1 MIRDEVAESWK
12 EITAL
17 CASLEKS
24 VAFAERCLT
33 QGAVLFG
40 AGPHGRAAAR
50 FLRKRGARVL
60 CFADNDPVKQGTLI
74 ESIRVVSPRDSSVT
88 QAPIVLIAARHAVRP
103 VRRQLD
109 EMSINSLSFDAFF
122 AAENMPRIAHV
133 RNELLR
139 DDRSRLSYDGI
150 IKAMLTGDKIFCAS
164 VMEGNQYFALPEF
177 VNIGSDHFVDAGA
190 YVGDTV
196 EKFIFANNGVF
207 NEIYA
212 FEPGLPQLAALRRRV
227 QRLRAEWAIPESKIT
242 CEHAGLSDED
252 KEMRISLTPGMLQC
266 TSIGGHTPGE
276 EAEEAGT
283 VWVRSLD
290 RYLAGR
296 PATFIKADIEGMEMA
311 MLRGARETIRK
322 FRPKMAISI
331 YHEPLDLFEIAELI
345 ISIVPEYQMAVRH
358 HAPVLMDSVLYCWIR
373 E

>member
-1 MIRDEVAESWK
+1 MSPDEVAESWK

-17 CASLEKS
+17 CANLEKS
-24 VAFAERCLT
+24 IAVAERCLH

-40 AGPHGRAAAR
+40 AGPHGHAAAR
-50 FLRKRGARVL
+50 YLRKKGVRVL
-60 CFADNDPVKQGTLI
+60 CIADNDPAKQGTFI
-74 ESIRVVSPRDSSVT
+74 EDIHVVSPRNRSVVS
-88 QAPIVLIAARHAVRP
+88 APMVIVTARHAVRP

-109 EMSINSLSFDAFF
+109 EMGIASLSFDAFF
-122 AAENMPRIAHV
+122 AAQHMPRIAHV
-133 RNELLR
+133 RDELLR
-139 DDRSRLSYDGI
+139 DDRSRLNYDGI
-150 IKAMLTGDKIFCAS
+150 VKSMLTGDKIFCAS

-177 VNIGSDHFVDAGA
+177 VNIGTDHFVDAGA

-207 NEIYA
+207 NQIYA
-212 FEPGLPQLAALRRRV
+212 FEPGLPQLTALRRRV
-227 QRLRAEWAIPESKIT
+227 QRLSSEWAIPESKIT

-252 KEMRISLTPGMLQC
+252 KEMRISLTPGMPQC

-276 EAEEAGT
+276 DAEAAGA
-283 VWVRSLD
+283 VRVRSLD

-311 MLRGARETIRK
+311 MLRGAMETIRK

-345 ISIVPEYQMAVRH
+345 ISIVPDYQMAVRH
-358 HAPVLMDSVLYCWIR
+358 HAPVLMDSVLYCWIK